1 MAAPSLTERRTVPPR
16 GASGASPETAAQKV
30 PSRARLAYRVR
41 MRFLHPEH
49 DETLEL
55 SLDDVFLVPGYFDGS
70 SRLDVNLRPVD
81 FKGGAH
87 PVVSANMNAVTGKRM
102 AETVARL
109 GGLGVLPQDMDLET
123 AARIIG
129 QIKAADPRYD
139 TPLSVS
145 PRATLRDVLG
155 IIHKRAHDMV
165 VVVDD
170 ERRPVGI
177 VTHADLRDRDQYSP
191 VGSFMSSRLVTVP
204 VGTPNRDSFLR
215 MDDQRVKAA
224 PVVDAEGRL
233 VGVLTRD
240 DAVRLELVEPS
251 LDERGKLMV
260 AAAVGISSTAGA
272 TAARLAELGAS
283 AIVLDTAHGHQRR
296 MLEAIRD
303 VRRAIGP
310 ELPLVAG
317 NVCTAEGT
325 RALLDAGADV
335 VKVNVGP
342 GAMCT
347 TRMQT
352 GAGRPTFSSVL
363 TCAREAHRRGRH
375 VWADGGVREPRD
387 VALYLAAGASRVM
400 IGTLLSGTYE
410 SPGDVKEDR
419 EGRKYKENYGMASAR
434 AVSDRAAGLDAFE
447 RAKKGFFR
455 EGISTSRIYIREGRE
470 SVGDILVDVISG
482 VQSAFTYVGA
492 TTLPEFHE
500 KAVVGVQSPGGYTEG
515 KPRG

>member
-1 MAAPSLTERRTVPPR
+1 
-16 GASGASPETAAQKV
+16 
-30 PSRARLAYRVR
+30 

-70 SRLDVNLRPVD
+70 SRLDVDLRPVD
-81 FKGGAH
+81 FPGGAH

-102 AETVARL
+102 AETMARL

-123 AARIIG
+123 SARIIKH
-129 QIKAADPRYD
+129 IKAADPRYD

-155 IIHKRAHDMV
+155 IIRKRAHDMV
-165 VVVDD
+165 TVVDD
-170 ERRPVGI
+170 ERRPLGI

-191 VGSFMSSRLVTVP
+191 VGSFMASRLVTIP
-204 VGTPNRDSFLR
+204 VGTPNRDAFLL
-215 MDDQRVKAA
+215 MEDQRVKAA

-240 DAVRLELVEPS
+240 DAVRLELLEPA
-251 LDERGKLMV
+251 LDARGKLMV
-260 AAAVGISSTAGA
+260 AAAVGISAGA
-272 TAARLAELGAS
+272 AASAARLAELGVA

-296 MLEAIRD
+296 MIEAIRE

-310 ELPLVAG
+310 LPLVAG
-317 NVCTAEGT
+317 NVCTPEGT
-325 RALLDAGADV
+325 RALLDAGADI

-352 GAGRPTFSSVL
+352 GAGRPTFSSVIA
-363 TCAREAHRRGRH
+363 CAREAHLRGRH

-400 IGTLLSGTYE
+400 IGTALSGTYE

-419 EGRKYKENYGMASAR
+419 EGRPYKENYGMASAR
-434 AVSDRAAGLDAFE
+434 AVSDRTAGLDAFE

-470 SVGDILVDVISG
+470 SVGAILVDVITG

-492 TTLPEFHE
+492 KTVPEFHE
-500 KAVVGVQSPGGYTEG
+500 KAVVGVQTAGGYGEG